1 MPAPRTIP
9 ASQTPDVVTV
19 SIRSEGQAIPQT
31 VSVKEIQIRHEIN
44 KIPWARVRVEDGD
57 QSKED
62 FEVSDQDLLV
72 PGKHVEIQLGYRSG
86 NNSLFKGIVI
96 QHSNKIAPKKFELV
110 IECRDEAVKMTIGR
124 HSKHYNDVTDSDVAE
139 ELIDRYG
146 LDKDVISTSIQ
157 YKDLVQYDT
166 TDWDFMLSRIDR
178 IGMICVVS
186 DGKVTVRK
194 PDLTGNSALD
204 LLFGATIV
212 DYYAEIDARLQVK
225 GITSASWDYSNQEVK
240 ETDASEPTINQEPGN
255 IANSD
260 LADVIGLESWRM
272 VHSGKLQEE
281 EQQAWADARLQKQR
295 LAKIRGRVRFQGFP
309 GLLPGQYVTLNGVGD
324 RFNGPVFVNA
334 VEHHYKEGDW
344 HTEVSF
350 GIQPE
355 WFAETVNPYNPTA
368 STGIMPVPEGLT
380 IGVVTDLED
389 PDGEDRIRVK
399 LPMVNAGEQGVWGRV
414 ATPDAGDNRGLFFRP
429 EVGDEVL
436 CGFIH
441 HDPTQLVIL
450 GMLNSSN
457 KPAPIKASSSNDEK
471 GYTSR
476 EKLKFTFNDADK
488 SIILETPAGKKIT
501 LDENAGSI
509 QIEDENNNK
518 ITMDSSGITL
528 SSGSDL
534 QIKGTSSVKI
544 EAPNISINGSAMM
557 EVKGGLVKIN

>member
-9 ASQTPDVVTV
+9 TSQTPDVVTV
-19 SIRSEGQAIPQT
+19 SILSDGQAIPQT
-31 VSVKEIQIRHEIN
+31 VSVKEILIRHEVN
-44 KIPWARVRVEDGD
+44 KIPWAKIRVEDGD

-62 FEVSDQDLLV
+62 FEISDQSLLI
-72 PGKHVEIQLGYRSG
+72 PGKSIEVQIGYRSN

-96 QHSNKIAPKKFELV
+96 QHSNKIAPKKSELV
-110 IECRDEAVKMTIGR
+110 IECRDAAVKMTIGR
-124 HSKHYNDVTDSDVAE
+124 RSKHYNNVTDSDVAE
-139 ELIDRYG
+139 ELIDRYS
-146 LDKDVISTSIQ
+146 LDKDVTSTTVQ

-178 IGMICVVS
+178 IGMICIVS
-186 DGKVTVRK
+186 DGKVTIQK

-212 DYYAEIDARLQVK
+212 DYFAEIDARLQVQ
-225 GITSASWDYSNQEVK
+225 GMVSASWDYSNQQVK
-240 ETDASEPTINQEPGN
+240 ETNATEPTINQEPGN

-260 LADVIGLESWRM
+260 LANVIGLQSWRM
-272 VHSGKLQEE
+272 VHSGKLAEE
-281 EQQAWADARLQKQR
+281 DQQAWADARLQKQR
-295 LAKIRGRVRFQGFP
+295 LAKIRGMVKFQGFP

-344 HTEVSF
+344 HTEVQF
-350 GIQPE
+350 GMGPE
-355 WFAETVNPYNPTA
+355 WFAETINPYHPTA
-368 STGIMPVPEGLT
+368 SVGIIPVPQGLT
-380 IGVVTDLED
+380 IGVVSDLQD
-389 PDGEDRIRVK
+389 PDSEDRVKVK
-399 LPMVNAGEQGVWGRV
+399 LPMVNASEDGVWARV
-414 ATPDAGDNRGLFFRP
+414 AAADAGDQRGLFFRP
-429 EVGDEVL
+429 EVGDEVI
-436 CGFIH
+436 CGFV
-441 HDPTQLVIL
+441 HDDPSQVLIL

-501 LDENAGSI
+501 LDENSGSI
-509 QIEDENNNK
+509 QIEDENSNK
-518 ITMDSSGITL
+518 ITMDSSGITI

-534 QIKGTSSVKI
+534 QLKGTSSVKI
-544 EAPNISINGSAMM
+544 EAPNISINGSAMT

>member
-9 ASQTPDVVTV
+9 TSQTPDVVTV

-31 VSVKEIQIRHEIN
+31 VSVKEIHVRHEIN

-86 NNSLFKGIVI
+86 NNSIFKGVVI
-96 QHSNKIAPKKFELV
+96 QHSNKIAPKRSELV

-146 LDKDVISTSIQ
+146 LDKDVASTSIQ

-178 IGMICVVS
+178 IGMICVVG
-186 DGKVTVRK
+186 DGKVTIQK

-225 GITSASWDYSNQEVK
+225 GMTSASWDYSNQEVK
-240 ETDASEPTINQEPGN
+240 ETDASEPTISQEPGN

-350 GIQPE
+350 GMQPE
-355 WFAETVNPYNPTA
+355 WFAETINPHHPTA

-389 PDGEDRIRVK
+389 PDGEDRVRVK

-476 EKLKFTFNDADK
+476 EKLKFTFNDANK

-501 LDENAGSI
+501 IDENAGSI

-544 EAPNISINGSAMM
+544 EAPNISINGSAMT